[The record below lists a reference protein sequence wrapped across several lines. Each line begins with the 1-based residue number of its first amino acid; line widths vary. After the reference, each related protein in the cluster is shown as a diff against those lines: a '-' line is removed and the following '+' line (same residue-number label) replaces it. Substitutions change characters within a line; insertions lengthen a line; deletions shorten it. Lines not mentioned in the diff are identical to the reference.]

1 MDANERDQLIAR
13 LLSEGNSLSEVQK
26 LLETEHDLRITY
38 MELRLIAAG
47 LEVNWEKLDADK
59 VRKQKVP
66 ADDLLQP
73 ETPTSPATIVNVSK
87 VVRPGAVFSGD
98 ATFKSGAKAEWWVD
112 TTGRLGLNPAQSS
125 EKPTEEDLEEFQLE
139 LQEQLRG
146 KI

>member
-26 LLETEHDLRITY
+26 LLETEHDLKITY

-59 VRKQKVP
+59 VRKQEVV

-73 ETPTSPATIVNVSK
+73 ET
-87 VVRPGAVFSGD
+87 VVHAIILGVELPVAVD
-98 ATFKSGAKAEWWVD
+98 KS
-112 TTGRLGLNPAQSS
+112 
-125 EKPTEEDLEEFQLE
+125 
-139 LQEQLRG
+139 
-146 KI
+146 